1 MDTEEKDRGILGKK
15 ERKNGK
21 KNNMK
26 INNRKRERKQG
37 KNTENKNK
45 KLNV

>member
-1 MDTEEKDRGILGKK
+1 MDTEEKDRNIRK

-26 INNRKRERKQG
+26 ITNRKRERK
-37 KNTENKNK
+37 
-45 KLNV
+45 

>member
-1 MDTEEKDRGILGKK
+1 MDTEEKDRNIRK

-26 INNRKRERKQG
+26 ITNRKRERKQG

-45 KLNV
+45 N